1 MYETSLTRH
10 KHTRTLSQRNK
21 MKSYMIDICLNM
33 FLHVE
38 FGQMAEGPCKKK
50 TQEEYRLNDTHEYTY
65 DCSIVY

>member
-1 MYETSLTRH
+1 
-10 KHTRTLSQRNK
+10 